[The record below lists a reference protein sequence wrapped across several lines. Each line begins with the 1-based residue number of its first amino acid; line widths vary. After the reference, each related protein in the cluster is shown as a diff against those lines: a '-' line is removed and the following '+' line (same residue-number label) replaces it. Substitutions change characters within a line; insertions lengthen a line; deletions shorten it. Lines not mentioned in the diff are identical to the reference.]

1 MAVRAR
7 SYSRRAL
14 RAVAGA
20 LGLAAAGSACA
31 LAYPDK
37 PIRMV
42 CPIPPGGTTD
52 FVARLV
58 AQKLTDSLGQQV
70 IVDNRGGA
78 GGRTRA
84 VNRVPACGM

>member
-1 MAVRAR
+1 MFSKYFLLSCTLLSASAALHAADTTGDYPNRSVRFIVP
-7 SYSRRAL
+7 YTP
-14 RAVAGA
+14 GA
-20 LGLAAAGSACA
+20 
-31 LAYPDK
+31 
-37 PIRMV
+37 IN
-42 CPIPPGGTTD
+42 D